1 MDIITGVF
9 GGFLDYLV
17 NSLILTSI
25 IFAAFSVLVYLILTR
40 IKNEKLQLIT
50 GIALGFFLI
59 ALSAFAAGG
68 FAGSAFLVM
77 GTALVMV
84 SPAVAFREYLDNKY
98 LLPVVFLVALTYPMY
113 FLTAQYMCDY
123 YYPYLW
129 IFGNFSGTLILS
141 VSAVGLLIFI
151 QRYYESFRFDKRL
164 LVLLLLLIPGIIWF
178 GVSVAAAS
186 LSALILILLNEL
198 QKENYKISDLRIL
211 EAVIFAAFL
220 VLLPWPFL
228 TTLPCV
234 LTIFPLWIIPVIA
247 TSLVSATII
256 YCLRSK
262 ISGKWIESSA
272 FVLGFV
278 ISTIVVYFTEFFL

>member
-9 GGFLDYLV
+9 GGILDYLV

-40 IKNEKLQLIT
+40 IKNEKFQLIT
-50 GIALGFFLI
+50 GITLGFFLI

-68 FAGSAFLVM
+68 FAGSALLVM
-77 GTALVMV
+77 GTAFVMV
-84 SPAVAFREYLDNKY
+84 SPAVAFREYLNKKY

-113 FLTAQYMCDY
+113 FLTTQYMCDY

-141 VSAVGLLIFI
+141 VSAVALLIFI
-151 QRYYESFRFDKRL
+151 QRYYENFKFDKRL

-198 QKENYKISDLRIL
+198 QKEGYKISDLRIL
-211 EAVIFAAFL
+211 EVMIFATFL

-234 LTIFPLWIIPVIA
+234 LNIFPLWIIPVIA

-278 ISTIVVYFTEFFL
+278 ISTIFVYFTEFFL